1 MNIKQLAVMWYA
13 VLTIAGIL
21 FIASVNNPILIVGG
35 IIILAGMFVYT
46 FKPHPADKRKL
57 LMIVGIP
64 ISALTI
70 IGITIGIVSYSL
82 ESQSGK
88 ARREA
93 VSYYNLGLSYYKS
106 SLYDKAVAEL
116 QKAVELNPQHIT
128 YLYYLGESYYR
139 QGKYNKALIQ
149 FEEGI
154 KLKRDDVLLHNGLGN
169 VYSSMKLYDKA
180 IDEYKAAIGMS
191 SYKDKTLHGN
201 LARAYSA
208 KGLHLEA
215 SEEYEKAESYTEA
228 VRECGIGLQ
237 HPKNKIDKFLLEY
250 QLGLLKPHV
259 SARDWDAMSKSYS
272 VEFPS
277 ETVESTKPKGA
288 VDIGDGFSVS
298 DVNFNSRSG
307 HLKVV
312 GQITNNSQ
320 RNYSYSSF
328 DIRLYNSNGIF
339 LGGEKIRMWGTFLSK
354 KTRSFEV
361 SFYDIPGDTKVGK
374 YEIQFAGR

>member
-64 ISALTI
+64 ISTLTI

-82 ESQSGK
+82 ESQSNK

-106 SLYDKAVAEL
+106 GLYDKAVAEL

-180 IDEYKAAIGMS
+180 IDEYKAAIGLS

-201 LARAYSA
+201 LAGAYSA
-208 KGLHLEA
+208 KGLHWQ
-215 SEEYEKAESYTEA
+215 SSIEYEKAELYTKA
-228 VRECGIGLQ
+228 LKECEIGLQ
-237 HPKNKIDKFLLEY
+237 QSEDDKFTKILFEV
-250 QLGLLKPHV
+250 QLKSLKPHI
-259 SARDWDAMSKSYS
+259 SPIDWNAVAKSYS
-272 VEFPS
+272 VET
-277 ETVESTKPKGA
+277 ETVESTKPNGG

-298 DVNFNSRSG
+298 NVNFNSRSG

-320 RNYSYSSF
+320 RDYSYPSF

-339 LGGEKIRMWGTFLSK
+339 LGGGKIRILGTLLSK
-354 KTRSFEV
+354 KTRTFEV

-374 YEIQFAGR
+374 YEVQFAGR